1 VRRIDV
7 EREYFMNYRNKSR
20 QSGFTLVE
28 IAIVLVIIGL
38 LLGGVLK
45 GQEMIENSKIKSIV
59 NDMKAVQAAYNGYI
73 DRYKAIPGDETIA
86 TMAARGWTGA
96 VGGNGNGVLLI
107 TAAQT
112 FTNGG
117 EQGPFWRAMRA
128 SGLLQGDPTA
138 AANATGLPRHAGGG
152 LMGVSSDVAGIYG
165 QNGTSVCV
173 AGLTTKQAA
182 GIDSLVDGAL
192 PATQI
197 GNNTGS
203 VRGETNAANPSAPI
217 TAVPGAAAYNEQAV
231 TTWTVC
237 MRI

>member
-1 VRRIDV
+1 MKSIA
-7 EREYFMNYRNKSR
+7 KSR
-20 QSGFTLVE
+20 QAGFTLVE

-45 GQEMIENSKIKSIV
+45 GQELIENSRIKSIV

-73 DRYKAIPGDETIA
+73 DRYKAIPGDEVAA
-86 TMAARGWTGA
+86 TMTARGWTGTVA
-96 VGGNGNGVLLI
+96 GNGNGVLLI
-107 TAAQT
+107 TGAQT

-117 EQGPFWRAMRA
+117 EQGAFWRSLRA
-128 SGLLQGDPTA
+128 SGLIQGDPTA
-138 AANATGLPRHAGGG
+138 PANATGLPRHAGGG
-152 LMGVSSDVAGIYG
+152 LMGISADVAGTYG
-165 QNGTSVCV
+165 QNGPSVCV

-192 PATQI
+192 PTTQI

-203 VRGETNAANPSAPI
+203 VRGETSVVNPLAPI
-217 TAVPGAAAYNEQAV
+217 PGIPVGVAYNETAT

-237 MRI
+237 MKL